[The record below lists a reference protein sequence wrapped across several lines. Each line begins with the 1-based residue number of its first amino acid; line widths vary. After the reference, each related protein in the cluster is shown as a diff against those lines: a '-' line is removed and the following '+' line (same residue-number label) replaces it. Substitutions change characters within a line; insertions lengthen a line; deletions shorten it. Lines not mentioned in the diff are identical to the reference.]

1 MPDYEIVE
9 HCAPTLAGMKIGNLF
24 AVYGSYDS
32 VCREIRALNRRLG
45 RFGIRVI
52 PFRRQKDRTLIYLFR
67 PEGLKQ
73 YFDHPETKRF
83 LLQKGYPASQPERC
97 VALLAERMR
106 TDEGFPHEVGL
117 FLGYPAKDVEGFIA
131 DSRKGAS
138 SCGCVCAAWSKAS
151 ERLLAYIRFGYGFVS
166 ARVILYLYFCPVP
179 SLFR

>member
-138 SCGCVCAAWSKAS
+138 SCGCWKVYGDSKNA
-151 ERLLAYIRFGYGFVS
+151 EETFQKYKKCTDIYRKQMLRGRTLEQLIV
-166 ARVILYLYFCPVP
+166 
-179 SLFR
+179 